1 MQYHSLKSHTIVRV
15 PNTMSRK
22 RTTPPKPYVF
32 CLEGIHGVGKTTV
45 FEILS
50 KNRGSSKYKFYPERL
65 VSNPL
70 FPFGSHDKQIA
81 FRAEN
86 HFMQQMIQRNRMI
99 IDDIS
104 KKRVEF
110 AILDRSAISVMV
122 YSKAL
127 DLPQKDFKL
136 LDDYYNSV
144 NWAENILFYL
154 RATPEIIL
162 DRIIKRGMIDVQ
174 RLEWNEDDLNYIR
187 SLERYYQYYLSKL
200 KNKIIIIEVK
210 TDDLKPI
217 EVADIIQS
225 NIEIYRTRN
234 QKSPNQESIDN
245 WLKNK

>member
-1 MQYHSLKSHTIVRV
+1 MQA
-15 PNTMSRK
+15 PNTMSKK
-22 RTTPPKPYVF
+22 RTNPSKPYVF

-86 HFMQQMIQRNRMI
+86 HFMQQMIQRNQMI
-99 IDDIS
+99 IDDIN
-104 KKRVEF
+104 KKKVDL

-154 RATPEIIL
+154 CASPDTIF
-162 DRIIKRGMIDVQ
+162 DRIRKRGMIDLQ

-187 SLERYYQYYLSKL
+187 NLERYYQYYLSKL

-210 TDDLKPI
+210 TDNLNPT
-217 EVADIIQS
+217 EVAQIIQS
-225 NIEIYRTRN
+225 NIESFRTKN
-234 QKSPNQESIDN
+234 QKNPNQESIDN
-245 WLKNK
+245 WLLK